1 MTGVKP
7 VVHGNYWRRLL
18 TMTPEEREFLEEV
31 LPSRDPV
38 TGRML
43 KGRPGGPG
51 RGWDG
56 ARNHGVYNFRALV
69 AEFVEAHGG
78 HVEDVVVDLFG
89 CLMRAAQ
96 NGDVAAAKLLLERFC
111 GKEAEQLDIAVAA
124 GKLTD
129 VERATRIAAILA
141 DARKRAPADTEPK
154 TP

>member
-1 MTGVKP
+1 VTGKKP
-7 VVHGNYWRRLL
+7 VVHGHYWRRLL
-18 TMTPEEREFLEEV
+18 TMTPEEREFLDEAF
-31 LPSRDPV
+31 PSRDPV

-78 HVEDVVVDLFG
+78 FVEDVVVDLFG

-111 GKEAEQLDIAVAA
+111 GKDAEQLDVAVGVA
-124 GKLTD
+124 KLSD
-129 VERATRIAAILA
+129 VERATRIASILA
-141 DARKRAPADTEPK
+141 AARERAPDGTEPK
-154 TP
+154 T